1 MPSHAVRL
9 STPRLLRELANAA
22 AAIQRWWLRARRA
35 ETQVS
40 HARRVGVDVAND
52 RIEHR
57 DSARS
62 TRVQQ
67 PAKCVVQVDDRT
79 GDFLG
84 VFVVHHLQRGDQP
97 ALGALRLFG
106 GERSH

>member
-1 MPSHAVRL
+1 MKPAGRVRIRNMAC
-9 STPRLLRELANAA
+9 SRAA
-22 AAIQRWWLRARRA
+22 DARM
-35 ETQVS
+35 
-40 HARRVGVDVAND
+40 RVGSIKARPIHLQPARCETRYFIGGVVWTGV
-52 RIEHR
+52 R

-79 GDFLG
+79 GDFLS